1 MTRRVRN
8 TASDGARDRRARGQS
23 LVEFALVVP
32 VFLMIAF
39 GTIDFGLAFDA
50 SMNITS
56 AAREGA
62 RFGVTN
68 PSTSAITTKVRDVAG
83 NLNNS
88 RLTISVSCRTAA
100 GAACPGGMS
109 GATTGTTLVVTVNYS
124 YPMITPIAFG
134 TVIPLSSTAQ
144 MRVE

>member
-1 MTRRVRN
+1 MVTLPSIRVGRRQR
-8 TASDGARDRRARGQS
+8 SRGQS

-68 PSTSAITTKVRDVAG
+68 PSTSAIQAKVRDVAG
-83 NLNNS
+83 NLNTS

-100 GAACPGGMS
+100 GAACSGGMA
-109 GATTGTTLVVTVNYS
+109 GATSGTTLVVSVNYS